1 MKKAKDLNIFAKRL
15 GELIKEHN
23 LVHENIAQAIDVTR
37 QGVGKWVNGESV
49 PDVLTVAK
57 LAKFFGVSVD
67 YLAGTS
73 DIKTTNV
80 DLKGVCEYTGLTEE
94 SIENILTNLSERGEP
109 EEFREDMQRVNHIL
123 NELLSSNCFSSMV
136 HYCFAIDYENN
147 IINKKENG
155 ETVKPSLLAL
165 ALDEVV
171 SDKSERKFK
180 GVITAEDLNIKLH
193 FINKVH
199 NQIDMLKFK
208 ATDCFREFIDQMISG
223 NIETYRQISEI
234 MSNSLEKEDP
244 DNGNNNPKE
253 E

>member
-67 YLAGTS
+67 YLAGNS
-73 DIKTTNV
+73 DVKSADVNIQV
-80 DLKGVCEYTGLTEE
+80 ICEYTGLSEQAV
-94 SIENILTNLSERGEP
+94 SGLNKHKNRGYANILSDLLASPYISFLLDDINQVYTLSNAFFNDITDASKNVYDDLTKDLSDLGLLCSKYEAFQ
-109 EEFREDMQRVNHIL
+109 EFVESTYFR
-123 NELLSSNCFSSMV
+123 
-136 HYCFAIDYENN
+136 
-147 IINKKENG
+147 KENLIFACKAKL
-155 ETVKPSLLAL
+155 EEKIEFPLYKCAKEVEKLI
-165 ALDEVV
+165 DEIIIYQYEEKIDDVANQV
-171 SDKSERKFK
+171 LCILRK
-180 GVITAEDLNIKLH
+180 EN
-193 FINKVH
+193 
-199 NQIDMLKFK
+199 
-208 ATDCFREFIDQMISG
+208 
-223 NIETYRQISEI
+223 
-234 MSNSLEKEDP
+234 P